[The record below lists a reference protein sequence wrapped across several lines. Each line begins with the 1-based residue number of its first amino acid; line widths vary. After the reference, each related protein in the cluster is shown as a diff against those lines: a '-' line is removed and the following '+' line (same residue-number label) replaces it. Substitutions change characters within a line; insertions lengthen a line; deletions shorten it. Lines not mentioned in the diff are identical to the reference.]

1 MSYRNSLARAAALL
15 CLAAVL
21 GLAAGC
27 AASVPLVLH
36 DPVGPAP
43 RVSSSNIEG
52 RLVVYSATRVTMADQ
67 SEYPVH
73 TAYTIYGPRGAVIQ
87 RVDNTAGLFSKD
99 PVAVSLPQGEY
110 RVKALAVGSGYVV
123 VPVVIVARQT
133 TVVDLDG
140 TALPQG
146 RDAAAASSV
155 GGPWVRLPDGHVVGS
170 QASCD
175 GHSCD

>member
-1 MSYRNSLARAAALL
+1 MSYRNSLARPAAVL
-15 CLAAVL
+15 CVVL

-27 AASVPLVLH
+27 AAAPPLVLH
-36 DPVGPAP
+36 EPVGPAP
-43 RVSSSNIEG
+43 RVSSSNTAG
-52 RLVVYSATRVTMADQ
+52 RLVVYSATRVTIADQ

-73 TAYTIYGPRGAVIQ
+73 TGYTIYDPRGALIQ

-146 RDAAAASSV
+146 RDATAAAND
-155 GGPWVRLPDGHVVGS
+155 GGAWVRLPDGHVVGS
-170 QASCD
+170 QAACGGHGCD
-175 GHSCD
+175 